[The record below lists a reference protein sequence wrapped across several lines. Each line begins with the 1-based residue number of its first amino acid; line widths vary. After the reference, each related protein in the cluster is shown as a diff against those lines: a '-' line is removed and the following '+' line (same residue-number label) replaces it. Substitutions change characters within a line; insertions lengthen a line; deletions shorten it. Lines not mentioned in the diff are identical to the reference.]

1 VNLREKRSD
10 LKNDL
15 IITIFAAPIVAGIFL
30 VSVLPTV
37 LATLTSFTTLEL
49 SFDLVWKYSGLAN
62 YRDALANPLFL
73 KSFRIGTIWA
83 VSVTVL
89 AMLMGFVLALLIERK
104 KRYSGLL
111 KFLSMFPWALSP
123 VVVAII
129 WEILLN
135 PNSGPINGTLR
146 AFGLPWGNKSFLGDF
161 ATALPTVI
169 VIGAWLSIPLITV
182 SFISSLKTLR
192 SDIMEAA
199 LMDGAKAS
207 QRLKYIVIPHLRP
220 VTTSLFALNII
231 WNFNSFGLVYVL
243 TNGGPGGQTYL
254 PALFVYDESFRYG
267 NFGYAAA
274 MGTIITIALV
284 VVLGFYVARRK
295 KLEIES

>member
-1 VNLREKRSD
+1 M
-10 LKNDL
+10 KNTRQSSSVQDNL
-15 IITIFAAPIVAGIFL
+15 IIAILAAPLVIGIFL
-30 VSVLPTV
+30 VSLLPTF
-37 LATLTSFTTLEL
+37 LAIFTSFTDLKL
-49 SFDLVWKYSGLAN
+49 SFDLVWNNVGLAN
-62 YRDALANPLFL
+62 YKDALTNALFL

-89 AMLMGFVLALLIERK
+89 SMSLGFVIALLIERK
-104 KRYSGLL
+104 KWYSSSL
-111 KFLSMFPWALSP
+111 KFLAMLPWALSP

-146 AFGLPWGNKSFLGDF
+146 ALNLPWGNKSFLGDF
-161 ATALPTVI
+161 GTALPTVI
-169 VIGAWLSIPLITV
+169 VIGSWLSLPLVTV
-182 SFISSLKTLR
+182 SFMSALKTLK
-192 SDIMEAA
+192 SEIVEAA
-199 LMDGAKAS
+199 FVDGADYG
-207 QRLKYIVIPHLRP
+207 QRLRFVVVPHLRP
-220 VTTSLFALNII
+220 VITALFALNII

-254 PALFVYDESFRYG
+254 PALFVYDESFAYG

-284 VVLGFYVARRK
+284 FVLGLYVIRRRRY
-295 KLEIES
+295 EVES